1 MDAIGQLVLRG
12 TAQKGGAGDHAQ
24 LRLAVV
30 AGEEQRGG
38 AAGGSGA
45 RLLVK
50 IQYLKPAQFA
60 HETGH

>member
-12 TAQKGGAGDHAQ
+12 TAQKGGAGDHAR

-38 AAGGSGA
+38 ALAG
-45 RLLVK
+45 LVRA
-50 IQYLKPAQFA
+50 YW
-60 HETGH
+60 